1 MKKLLFLIILAS
13 CSTNT
18 VDNGKNIIFS
28 ESLTFDSFKN
38 LLEIYAKES
47 SYPDID

>member
-1 MKKLLFLIILAS
+1 MKKILFLIILTS
-13 CSTNT
+13 CSTNI
-18 VDNGKNIIFS
+18 VDNGRNINFS
-28 ESLTFDSFKN
+28 ENLTFDSFKN